1 MKANVKNQ
9 ERVNAV
15 NNLRNANKESK
26 SISGCIKIIAK
37 LWGSGYNEAFE
48 YFGVTYKQ
56 LNITLLD
63 KCQKDEQ
70 GNVYLVSRK
79 VRKDEQGNNVL
90 NEKGKKVYDEYNK
103 VVTTWTPA
111 TLWKVLEQSM
121 NK

>member
-15 NNLRNANKESK
+15 SNLRNANKESK

-37 LWGSGYNEAFE
+37 LWGSGYKDAFT
-48 YFGVTYKQ
+48 YFGVTFKQ
-56 LNITLLD
+56 LNIDLLD
-63 KCQKDEQ
+63 QCQKDEQ
-70 GNVYLVSRK
+70 GHVYIVSRK
-79 VRKDEQGNNVL
+79 ARKDEQGNNVL
-90 NEKGKKVYDEYNK
+90 NEKGKKVYDTYNK

-121 NK
+121 DK

>member
-26 SISGCIKIIAK
+26 SISGCIKIISK
-37 LWGSGYNEAFE
+37 LWGSGYNEAFA
-48 YFGVTYKQ
+48 YFGITFKQ
-56 LNITLLD
+56 LNIALLD
-63 KCQKDEQ
+63 MCQKDEQ
-70 GNVYLVSRK
+70 GNVYLISRK
-79 VRKDEQGNNVL
+79 ARKDEQGNNVL
-90 NEKGKKVYDEYNK
+90 NEKGKKVYDTYNK

>member
-1 MKANVKNQ
+1 MKMNAKNQ

-26 SISGCIKIIAK
+26 SISGCVKIIAK

-48 YFGVTYKQ
+48 YFGITFKQ
-56 LNITLLD
+56 LNIALLD

-79 VRKDEQGNNVL
+79 ALKDEQGNNIL
-90 NEKGKKVYDEYNK
+90 NEKGKKVYESYNK
-103 VVTTWTPA
+103 VINTWTPA

>member
-37 LWGSGYNEAFE
+37 LWGSGYNEAFS
-48 YFGVTYKQ
+48 YFGITFKQ
-56 LNITLLD
+56 LDIALLD

-70 GNVYLVSRK
+70 GNVYIVSRK
-79 VRKDEQGNNVL
+79 ARKDEQGNNVL
-90 NEKGKKVYDEYNK
+90 NEKGKKEYDTYNK

-111 TLWKVLEQSM
+111 TLWKVLEQSI